1 MKQQHPTVGLLDHLG
16 HGNLGDEA
24 TLYTVRRAIESRKPG
39 TEIIGLS
46 LNPQDTESMHGIRS
60 YAIRR
65 DSKLPPSAH
74 AAAANGQVSSK
85 TKLKATLGKV
95 PFLLAIL
102 RAINTVVVRKPKDFF
117 GELSFLIESFL
128 IVRRLDLLVICGGGQ
143 LLDTWGGPW
152 SFPYTLY
159 KWTLLAKL
167 SRVRCY
173 FINVGAGPLSHPL
186 SKSFIKRSLGLAE
199 YASFRD
205 AKSRTLVTDIGFK
218 GETHVVADNVYSLD
232 VRPFSSVQNGSSAP
246 NGSQRESVVGIAPM
260 CYCDPRFYWDKN
272 QQVYDSLIQKLG
284 GFAASLL
291 PERRRVQVFST
302 DIRIDAQAIEDLKQT
317 IQREAGCAN
326 SNFILQ
332 KPILT
337 TDALL
342 TQLSSMDY
350 VVTCR
355 FHGVI
360 FAHLMNIPVI
370 AVAHHPKVTTLM
382 ADLGLSE
389 YCLDIY
395 EFDADLLKRTFDRLV
410 KNRDNIKS
418 RMAEA
423 ATTYRSQLAVQ
434 YDQLFPAEM
443 KQ

>member
-46 LNPQDTESMHGIRS
+46 LNPTDTESMHGIRS

-74 AAAANGQVSSK
+74 AAVNGQVSPK
-85 TKLKATLGKV
+85 TKLKTTLGKV
-95 PFLLAIL
+95 PLLMPIL
-102 RAINTVVVRKPKDFF
+102 RTINTVLVRKPKDFF

-167 SRVRCY
+167 SRVRCL

-186 SKSFIKRSLGLAE
+186 SKSFIKRSLAIAE

-205 AKSRTLVTDIGFK
+205 AKSRTLVKDIGFK

-232 VRPFSSVQNGSSAP
+232 VRPFSNAK

-284 GFAASLL
+284 EFGASLL
-291 PERRRVQVFST
+291 PEGRHVQVFST
-302 DIRIDAQAIEDLKQT
+302 DIRIDAQAIEDLKQS
-317 IQREAGCAN
+317 IQRETGCAN
-326 SNFILQ
+326 SSFILQ

-342 TQLSSMDY
+342 TQLASMDY

-395 EFDADLLKRTFDRLV
+395 KFDADLLKRTFDRLV